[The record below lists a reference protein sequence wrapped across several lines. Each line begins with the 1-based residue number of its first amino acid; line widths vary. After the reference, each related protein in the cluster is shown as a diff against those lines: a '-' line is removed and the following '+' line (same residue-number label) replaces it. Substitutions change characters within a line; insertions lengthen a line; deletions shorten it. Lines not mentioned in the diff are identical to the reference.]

1 MHVTAKLQRVFAK
14 IISYSNVMSI
24 ALVSLG
30 NNAAVKLEMQGLKIH
45 NSQSMAQRL
54 VWTNIDK
61 TQSLWI
67 FRTGVI
73 KIKL

>member
-1 MHVTAKLQRVFAK
+1 
-14 IISYSNVMSI
+14 MSI

-30 NNAAVKLEMQGLKIH
+30 NNATVKLEMQGLKIH

-61 TQSLWI
+61 KTVTVD
-67 FRTGVI
+67 FCTVVI
-73 KIKL
+73 RIKLKPSKAKPSKKNVVR

>member
-1 MHVTAKLQRVFAK
+1 
-14 IISYSNVMSI
+14 MSI

-45 NSQSMAQRL
+45 NSQLMAQRL

>member
-1 MHVTAKLQRVFAK
+1 MHVTAKRQRVFAK
-14 IISYSNVMSI
+14 IITYSNVMSI

-61 TQSLWI
+61 KQSPWI